1 MIDINLPL
9 YSNNQFKI
17 GDEDLIKAINRSD
30 DTGDVVTIDTSDT
43 LSTETNFSQ
52 EDYRYNYLK
61 SYFNS
66 SIFEVINYE

>member
-17 GDEDLIKAINRSD
+17 GDEDLIKAINKSD
-30 DTGDVVTIDTSDT
+30 NTGDVVTIDTSDT

-52 EDYRYNYLK
+52 EEYRYNYLK